1 MNVEVVKAVTK
12 AVAQGA
18 AGVFVGTVAANAF
31 ENLVVQPIKK
41 VIEAKKESQQ

>member
-1 MNVEVVKAVTK
+1 MNKEVVKAVTK

-31 ENLVVQPIKK
+31 ENLVVKPVKK
-41 VIEAKKESQQ
+41 VIEAKKGSQQ

>member
-1 MNVEVVKAVTK
+1 MNKEIVKAVTK

-31 ENLVVQPIKK
+31 ENLVVKPIKK
-41 VIEAKKESQQ
+41 VVEAKREAQQ